1 VLTAH
6 HLNAFLILG
15 LCVAA
20 AAAGFLA
27 WYRRRAPG
35 RLLTH
40 ALALVQTVLIAQVG
54 MGLALLGRHHRAADH
69 LHYLYGTLA
78 LLAVLSPWFYAPAEP
93 RRRLAW
99 FAGATLLAGA
109 LATRAY
115 MTA

>member
-1 VLTAH
+1 MLTVHQA
-6 HLNAFLILG
+6 NAYLILG
-15 LCVAA
+15 LCLATA
-20 AAAGFLA
+20 GAGFLA
-27 WYRRRAPG
+27 WRRRRAPG

-54 MGLALLGRHHRAADH
+54 MGLVLLGDHKRAADH